1 MTSANSLLQKNVK
14 GGCYFMGL
22 IYRFCVTLLMVGWAL
37 LPLASAAEKPATA
50 PRISSAAPSAK
61 ESTPVECPNIASP
74 VTLGQVQELVDQ
86 KNPEAMY
93 CLGDLYDRGQVV
105 TEDPL
110 LAAQWIRGAADLGY
124 VDGMIRYGEML
135 ARGRGVLPDMKRAA
149 LWFRKA
155 AERDHT
161 EAQAYLGELYE
172 EGRVIEKN
180 MQEAAA
186 WYARAALKKHPVA
199 LTRLGLMFSEG
210 RGVKKDIGSAT
221 LLLYEAALQGQEE
234 AMQALQKLALPTAGH
249 DGALLLGLELDKM
262 KRRDLRA
269 ALQRPDV
276 NVVREDNAYVCDIYN
291 ISQSMPGATLM
302 AACYAQDAD
311 NALAMVKID
320 YPTANRGQAEV
331 IRTSLEDRFGPPSA
345 REGEYSLL
353 WNFGKIIVVGQYVP
367 TAMETSLIY
376 ILPETYV
383 ALPQK
388 IAELAGEKLP

>member
-1 MTSANSLLQKNVK
+1 
-14 GGCYFMGL
+14 MGL
-22 IYRFCVTLLMVGWAL
+22 IHQLCATMLMVGWGL
-37 LPLASAAEKPATA
+37 LPLATAAEKPATA
-50 PRISSAAPSAK
+50 QSARTATATAK
-61 ESTPVECPNIASP
+61 DSTLVECPNIFPSI
-74 VTLGQVQELVDQ
+74 TLGQVQELVEQ
-86 KNPEAMY
+86 KDPEAMY

-110 LAAQWIRGAADLGY
+110 LAAQWIRGAADLGH

-172 EGRVIEKN
+172 EGKVVEKN

-210 RGVKKDIGSAT
+210 RGVKKDLGSGT

-234 AMQALQKLALPTAGH
+234 AMQALQKLAPPAARH
-249 DGALLLGLELDKM
+249 DGALLLGLELDRM
-262 KRRDLRA
+262 KRDDLRA

-276 NVVREDNAYVCDIYN
+276 NRVREDNAFVCDIYN
-291 ISQSMPGATLM
+291 ISQTMPGATLM
-302 AACYAQDAD
+302 AACYAQDAS
-311 NALAMVKID
+311 NTLALIKID
-320 YPTANRGQAEV
+320 YPTANKGQAEV

-345 REGEYSLL
+345 REGDYSLL
-353 WNFGKIIVVGQYVP
+353 WNFGKVIVVGQYVP
-367 TAMETSLIY
+367 TAMETSLLY
-376 ILPETYV
+376 ILPEAYA

-388 IAELAGEKLP
+388 NAALAGEKSP